1 TLTEIYDYLRLL
13 FAHIGEPHCYKCG
26 RRIRPQTI
34 EDMTNHV
41 MRLEEGCPILIL
53 SPLVRGRKGEY
64 RDLLE
69 DIQREGYLRVRVDGE
84 IHLLEE
90 DVFLDKNKKHTVE
103 VVVDRLKVKKGIETI
118 EDLLGPLG
126 IPSPIEKIG
135 TVICVGG
142 GVGVAPL
149 YPEAKR
155 YQEVGNKVISLI
167 GARSKNLF
175 FFMDKMGAVSDEIR
189 YSTDDGSFAHHGFV
203 TDLVKQTLESGVGVD
218 EAVVIGPL
226 PMMKRAS
233 EITKEYNLKTRVSL
247 NSIMVDATGMC
258 GCCRVR
264 VGDKVKFTCV
274 DGPGFDGH
282 LVDFDELMLRQKDLR

>member
-1 TLTEIYDYLRLL
+1 MKTKHFLIVEKQDLAPQIKL
-13 FAHIGEPHCYKCG
+13 F
-26 RRIRPQTI
+26 RIQAP
-34 EDMTNHV
+34 
-41 MRLEEGCPILIL
+41 LI
-53 SPLVRGRKGEY
+53 SSKFQAGQFVVIRINEKGE
-64 RDLLE
+64 RIPLTVAE
-69 DIQREGYLRVRVDGE
+69 SNPKEGTITIVVQ
-84 IHLLEE
+84 
-90 DVFLDKNKKHTVE
+90 E
-103 VVVDRLKVKKGIETI
+103 VGKTTLKLARMKEGETI

-155 YQEVGNKVISLI
+155 YKEVGNKIISLI
-167 GARSKNLF
+167 GARSRNLF
-175 FFMDKMGAVSDEIR
+175 FFMDKMEAVSDEIR
-189 YSTDDGSFAHHGFV
+189 YSTDDGSFGHHGFV
-203 TDLVKQTLESGVGVD
+203 TDLVKQILESGVGVD

-233 EITKEYNLKTRVSL
+233 EITKKYNLKTRVSL

-258 GCCRVR
+258 GCCRVT
-264 VGDKVKFTCV
+264 VGTKVKFTCV

-282 LVDFDELMLRQKDLR
+282 LVDFDELMLRQKRFEKEEKIALKSWKSEQS

>member
-1 TLTEIYDYLRLL
+1 MQTKHFKIVEKQDLAPQIKLFRIQAPLISSKFQPGQFVVIRLN
-13 FAHIGEPHCYKCG
+13 E
-26 RRIRPQTI
+26 
-34 EDMTNHV
+34 
-41 MRLEEGCPILIL
+41 
-53 SPLVRGRKGEY
+53 KGE
-64 RDLLE
+64 RIPLTVAE
-69 DIQREGYLRVRVDGE
+69 SNPKEGTITIVVQ
-84 IHLLEE
+84 
-90 DVFLDKNKKHTVE
+90 E
-103 VVVDRLKVKKGIETI
+103 VGKTTLKLARMKEGETI

-149 YPEAKR
+149 YPEARR
-155 YQEVGNKVISLI
+155 YKEVGNKVISLI

-189 YSTDDGSFAHHGFV
+189 YSTDDGSFGHHGFV

-218 EAVVIGPL
+218 EVVVIGPL

-233 EITKEYNLKTRVSL
+233 EITKKYNLKTRVSL

-258 GCCRVR
+258 GCCRVT
-264 VGDKVKFTCV
+264 VGNEVKFTCV

-282 LVDFDELMLRQKDLR
+282 LLDFDELMLRQKRFEKEEKIALKNWESKHC

>member
-1 TLTEIYDYLRLL
+1 MKTKHFLIVEKQDLAPQIKL
-13 FAHIGEPHCYKCG
+13 F
-26 RRIRPQTI
+26 RIQAP
-34 EDMTNHV
+34 
-41 MRLEEGCPILIL
+41 LI
-53 SPLVRGRKGEY
+53 SSKFQAGQFVVIRINEKGE
-64 RDLLE
+64 RIPLTVAE
-69 DIQREGYLRVRVDGE
+69 SNPKEGTITIVVQ
-84 IHLLEE
+84 
-90 DVFLDKNKKHTVE
+90 E
-103 VVVDRLKVKKGIETI
+103 VGKTTLKLARMKEGETI

-155 YQEVGNKVISLI
+155 YKEVGNKVISLI

-189 YSTDDGSFAHHGFV
+189 YSTDDGSFGHHGFV
-203 TDLVKQTLESGVGVD
+203 TDLVKQILESGVGVD

-282 LVDFDELMLRQKDLR
+282 LVDFDELMLRQKRFEKEEKIALKNWEREHC

>member
-1 TLTEIYDYLRLL
+1 MQTKWFKIVEKQDLAPQIKLFRIQAPLISSKFQPGQFVVIRLN
-13 FAHIGEPHCYKCG
+13 E
-26 RRIRPQTI
+26 
-34 EDMTNHV
+34 
-41 MRLEEGCPILIL
+41 
-53 SPLVRGRKGEY
+53 KGE
-64 RDLLE
+64 RIPLTVAESNPKEGTITIVVQEVGKTTLE
-69 DIQREGYLRVRVDGE
+69 LAKMK
-84 IHLLEE
+84 EE
-90 DVFLDKNKKHTVE
+90 
-103 VVVDRLKVKKGIETI
+103 ETI

-155 YQEVGNKVISLI
+155 YKEVGNKVISLI
-167 GARSKNLF
+167 GARSRNLF
-175 FFMDKMGAVSDEIR
+175 FFMDKMEAVSDEIL
-189 YSTDDGSFAHHGFV
+189 YSTDDGSFGHHGFV
-203 TDLVKQTLESGVGVD
+203 TDLVKKILESGVDVN

-233 EITKEYNLKTRVSL
+233 EITKKYNLKTRVSL

-258 GCCRVR
+258 GCCRVT
-264 VGDKVKFTCV
+264 VGNEVKFTCV

-282 LVDFDELMLRQKDLR
+282 LVDFDELMLRQKRFEKEEKIALKNWESDGG

>member
-1 TLTEIYDYLRLL
+1 MKTKHFKIVEKQDLAPQIKLFRIQAPLISSKFQPGQFVVIRLN
-13 FAHIGEPHCYKCG
+13 E
-26 RRIRPQTI
+26 
-34 EDMTNHV
+34 
-41 MRLEEGCPILIL
+41 
-53 SPLVRGRKGEY
+53 KGE
-64 RDLLE
+64 RIPLTVAE
-69 DIQREGYLRVRVDGE
+69 SSPKEGTITIVVQ
-84 IHLLEE
+84 
-90 DVFLDKNKKHTVE
+90 E
-103 VVVDRLKVKKGIETI
+103 VGKTTLKLARMKEGETI

-149 YPEAKR
+149 YPEARR
-155 YQEVGNKVISLI
+155 YKEVGNKVISLI

-189 YSTDDGSFAHHGFV
+189 YSTDDGSFGHHGFV
-203 TDLVKQTLESGVGVD
+203 TDLVKQILESGVSVG

-226 PMMKRAS
+226 PMMKAAS
-233 EITKEYNLKTRVSL
+233 EITKKYNLKTRVSL

-258 GCCRVR
+258 GCCRVT

-282 LVDFDELMLRQKDLR
+282 LVDFDELMLRQKRFEKEEKIALNNWESDRG

>member
-1 TLTEIYDYLRLL
+1 MKTKHFKIVEKQDVAPQIKL
-13 FAHIGEPHCYKCG
+13 F
-26 RRIRPQTI
+26 RIQAP
-34 EDMTNHV
+34 
-41 MRLEEGCPILIL
+41 LI
-53 SPLVRGRKGEY
+53 SSKFQAGQFVVIRINEKGE
-64 RDLLE
+64 RIPLTVAE
-69 DIQREGYLRVRVDGE
+69 SNPKEGTITIVVQ
-84 IHLLEE
+84 
-90 DVFLDKNKKHTVE
+90 E
-103 VVVDRLKVKKGIETI
+103 VGKTTLKLARMKEGETI

-155 YQEVGNKVISLI
+155 YKEVGNKIISLI
-167 GARSKNLF
+167 GARSRNLF
-175 FFMDKMGAVSDEIR
+175 FFMNKMEAVSDEI
-189 YSTDDGSFAHHGFV
+189 YCSTDDGSFGHHGFV
-203 TDLVKQTLESGVGVD
+203 TDLVKEILEKGVGAD

-233 EITKEYNLKTRVSL
+233 EITKKYNLKTRVSL

-258 GCCRVR
+258 GCCRVT

-282 LVDFDELMLRQKDLR
+282 LVDFDELMLRQKRFEKEEKIALKNWEREHC

>member
-1 TLTEIYDYLRLL
+1 MKTKHFKIVEKQDVAPQIKL
-13 FAHIGEPHCYKCG
+13 F
-26 RRIRPQTI
+26 RIKAP
-34 EDMTNHV
+34 
-41 MRLEEGCPILIL
+41 LI
-53 SPLVRGRKGEY
+53 SSKFQPGQFVVIRINEKGE
-64 RDLLE
+64 RIPLTVAE
-69 DIQREGYLRVRVDGE
+69 SNPKEGTITIVVQ
-84 IHLLEE
+84 
-90 DVFLDKNKKHTVE
+90 E
-103 VVVDRLKVKKGIETI
+103 VGKTTLKLARMKEGETI

-126 IPSPIEKIG
+126 IPSPIERIG
-135 TVICVGG
+135 TVLCVGG

-155 YQEVGNKVISLI
+155 YKEVGNKVISLI

-189 YSTDDGSFAHHGFV
+189 YSTDDGSFGHHGFV
-203 TDLVKQTLESGVGVD
+203 TDLVRPILESGVGVD

-233 EITKEYNLKTRVSL
+233 EITKKYNLKTRVSL

-258 GCCRVR
+258 GCCRVT

-282 LVDFDELMLRQKDLR
+282 LVNFDELMLRQKRFEKEEKIALKNWEDEHC

>member
-1 TLTEIYDYLRLL
+1 MKTKHFKIVEKQDLAPQIKL
-13 FAHIGEPHCYKCG
+13 F
-26 RRIRPQTI
+26 RIQAP
-34 EDMTNHV
+34 
-41 MRLEEGCPILIL
+41 LI
-53 SPLVRGRKGEY
+53 SSKFQAGQFVVIRINEKGE
-64 RDLLE
+64 RIPLTVAE
-69 DIQREGYLRVRVDGE
+69 SNPRERTITIVVQ
-84 IHLLEE
+84 
-90 DVFLDKNKKHTVE
+90 E
-103 VVVDRLKVKKGIETI
+103 VGKTTLKLARMKEGETI

-155 YQEVGNKVISLI
+155 YKEVGNKVISLI
-167 GARSKNLF
+167 GARSRNLF

-189 YSTDDGSFAHHGFV
+189 YSTDDGSFGHHGFV
-203 TDLVKQTLESGVGVD
+203 TDLVKQILESGVGVD

-233 EITKEYNLKTRVSL
+233 EITKKYNLKTRVSL

-258 GCCRVR
+258 GCCRVT
-264 VGDKVKFTCV
+264 VGGEVKFTCV
-274 DGPGFDGH
+274 DGPSFNGH
-282 LVDFDELMLRQKDLR
+282 LVDFDELMLRQKRFEKEEKIALKNWEREHY

>member
-1 TLTEIYDYLRLL
+1 MKTKHFKIVEKQDVAPQIKL
-13 FAHIGEPHCYKCG
+13 F
-26 RRIRPQTI
+26 RIKAP
-34 EDMTNHV
+34 
-41 MRLEEGCPILIL
+41 LI
-53 SPLVRGRKGEY
+53 SSKFQPGQFVVIRINEKGE
-64 RDLLE
+64 RIPLTVAE
-69 DIQREGYLRVRVDGE
+69 SNPKEGTITIVVQ
-84 IHLLEE
+84 
-90 DVFLDKNKKHTVE
+90 E
-103 VVVDRLKVKKGIETI
+103 VGKTTLKLARMKEGETI

-135 TVICVGG
+135 TVLCVGG

-155 YQEVGNKVISLI
+155 YKEVGNKVISLI
-167 GARSKNLF
+167 GARSRNLF

-189 YSTDDGSFAHHGFV
+189 YSTDDGSFGHHGFV
-203 TDLVKQTLESGVGVD
+203 TDLVKPILESGVGVD

-233 EITKEYNLKTRVSL
+233 EITKKYNLKTRVSL

-258 GCCRVR
+258 GCCRVT

-282 LVDFDELMLRQKDLR
+282 LVNFDELMLRQKRFEKEEKIALKNWEDEHC

>member
-1 TLTEIYDYLRLL
+1 MQTKYFLIVEKQDLAPQIKLFRIQAPLISSKFQPGQFVVIRLN
-13 FAHIGEPHCYKCG
+13 E
-26 RRIRPQTI
+26 
-34 EDMTNHV
+34 
-41 MRLEEGCPILIL
+41 
-53 SPLVRGRKGEY
+53 KGE
-64 RDLLE
+64 RIPLTVAE
-69 DIQREGYLRVRVDGE
+69 SNPKEGTITIVVQ
-84 IHLLEE
+84 
-90 DVFLDKNKKHTVE
+90 E
-103 VVVDRLKVKKGIETI
+103 VGKTTLKLARMKEGETI

-126 IPSPIEKIG
+126 IPSPIERIG
-135 TVICVGG
+135 TVLCVGG

-155 YQEVGNKVISLI
+155 YKEVGNKVISLI

-189 YSTDDGSFAHHGFV
+189 YSTDDGSFGHHGFV
-203 TDLVKQTLESGVGVD
+203 TDLVRPILESGVGVD

-233 EITKEYNLKTRVSL
+233 EITKKYNLKTRVSL

-258 GCCRVR
+258 GCCRVT

-282 LVDFDELMLRQKDLR
+282 LVNFDELMLRQKRFEKEEKIALKNWEDEHC

>member
-1 TLTEIYDYLRLL
+1 MQTKHFKIVEKQDLAPQIKL
-13 FAHIGEPHCYKCG
+13 F
-26 RRIRPQTI
+26 RIQAP
-34 EDMTNHV
+34 
-41 MRLEEGCPILIL
+41 LI
-53 SPLVRGRKGEY
+53 SSKFQAGQFVVIRINEKGE
-64 RDLLE
+64 RIPLTVAE
-69 DIQREGYLRVRVDGE
+69 SNPKEGTITIVVQ
-84 IHLLEE
+84 
-90 DVFLDKNKKHTVE
+90 E
-103 VVVDRLKVKKGIETI
+103 VGKTTLKLARMKEGETI

-155 YQEVGNKVISLI
+155 YKEVGNKIISLI
-167 GARSKNLF
+167 GARSRNLF

-233 EITKEYNLKTRVSL
+233 EITKKYNLKTRVSL

-258 GCCRVR
+258 GCCRVT

-282 LVDFDELMLRQKDLR
+282 LVDFDELMLRQKRFEKEEKIALKSWKSEQS

>member
-1 TLTEIYDYLRLL
+1 MKTKHFKIVEKQDVAPQIKL
-13 FAHIGEPHCYKCG
+13 F
-26 RRIRPQTI
+26 RIKAP
-34 EDMTNHV
+34 
-41 MRLEEGCPILIL
+41 LI
-53 SPLVRGRKGEY
+53 SSKFQPGQFVVIRINEKGE
-64 RDLLE
+64 RIPLTVAE
-69 DIQREGYLRVRVDGE
+69 SNPKEGTITIVVQ
-84 IHLLEE
+84 
-90 DVFLDKNKKHTVE
+90 E
-103 VVVDRLKVKKGIETI
+103 VGKTTLKLARMKEGETI

-126 IPSPIEKIG
+126 IPSPIERIG
-135 TVICVGG
+135 TVLCVGG

-155 YQEVGNKVISLI
+155 YKEVGNKVISLI

-175 FFMDKMGAVSDEIR
+175 FFMDKMEALSDEIR
-189 YSTDDGSFAHHGFV
+189 YSTDDGSFGHHGFV
-203 TDLVKQTLESGVGVD
+203 TDLVRPILESGVGVD

-233 EITKEYNLKTRVSL
+233 EITKKYNLKTRVSL

-258 GCCRVR
+258 GCCRVT

-282 LVDFDELMLRQKDLR
+282 LVNFDELMLRQKRFEKEEKIALKNWESEHC